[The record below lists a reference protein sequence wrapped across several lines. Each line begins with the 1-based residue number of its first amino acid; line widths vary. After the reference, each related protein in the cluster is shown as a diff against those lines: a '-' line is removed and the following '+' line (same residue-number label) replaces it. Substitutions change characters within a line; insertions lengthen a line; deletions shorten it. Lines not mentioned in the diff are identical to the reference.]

1 MLPRIFLPAD
11 QPVRNVRQHDLPSL
25 EKGWGCAHWVAV
37 GVGGKGWGGGFY
49 NCDRTATRITW
60 RVDGGEDSSS
70 RCPLTV
76 LQGHFLKSFLR
87 SFFQRPAPCELCSEL
102 CNL

>member
-1 MLPRIFLPAD
+1 MHPKYCSYKIP
-11 QPVRNVRQHDLPSL
+11 PHV
-25 EKGWGCAHWVAV
+25 
-37 GVGGKGWGGGFY
+37 GFY
-49 NCDRTATRITW
+49 NCDRTATRIAW

-70 RCPLTV
+70 RRPLTV